1 MADVNKLVDD
11 LKQTYDEIKLKA
23 HLGSKDAQDEWEG
36 LQQKWQHFQSQ
47 AELNKSA
54 TDVGDALKI
63 LGNEISE
70 AFGRIRKSL

>member
-1 MADVNKLVDD
+1 MADVSKLVDD

-47 AELNKSA
+47 AELQKSA
-54 TDVGDALKI
+54 ADVGDALKI